1 MHRILLTSTALLAC
15 LALAPRARAADPVFR
30 VTPDTV
36 RADRTGSW
44 RLRLRLENHSEWG
57 LYPDTLDLFQVSEDP
72 DSSDQPRRASR
83 SLAVMVHTM
92 SPASAGDVTGFDWSG
107 PADFERGTLV
117 FRIVAHDVRKNVFAL
132 AETVLVAGSALGD
145 AYPPVLL
152 DIHGRRVE
160 MAILPADSALRPA
173 PAVLFVPRS
182 GTPARSLLRWAL
194 VPRARGVT
202 VALVSLP
209 GSGRTSGEPDRAGP
223 ASAAAVEA
231 ALLRLEGE
239 PGVDRGRV

>member
-36 RADRTGSW
+36 RADPTGRW
-44 RLRLRLENHSEWG
+44 RLRPG
-57 LYPDTLDLFQVSEDP
+57 LQNV
-72 DSSDQPRRASR
+72 
-83 SLAVMVHTM
+83 
-92 SPASAGDVTGFDWSG
+92 
-107 PADFERGTLV
+107 RG
-117 FRIVAHDVRKNVFAL
+117 R
-132 AETVLVAGSALGD
+132 G
-145 AYPPVLL
+145 
-152 DIHGRRVE
+152 VE

-194 VPRARGVT
+194 VPRARGST
-202 VALVSLP
+202 IALVSLP
-209 GSGRTSGEPDRAGP
+209 GSGRTSGGPDRAGP

-231 ALLRLEGE
+231 
-239 PGVDRGRV
+239 